1 MQVVSFFNS
10 KNTDYFS
17 PKKKVAMLDSSS
29 YDTYQRVKLPFF
41 YFIRLYVWLIS
52 FTLIMSPQLKV
63 TKTLRSY
70 AFQVQWEATQNRIC
84 IKHLIAST
92 VNN

>member
-17 PKKKVAMLDSSS
+17 LKKKIAMLDSSS

-41 YFIRLYVWLIS
+41 YF
-52 FTLIMSPQLKV
+52 
-63 TKTLRSY
+63 
-70 AFQVQWEATQNRIC
+70 RIC
-84 IKHLIAST
+84 LTHKLHFNYEPPT
-92 VNN
+92 